1 MNLDKLITDFLKINK
16 GYLIGYIIFM
26 IAYPLSNVILP
37 KYFGNILEDMK
48 ENKKPK
54 LYIAV
59 ILLIIVNIMYL
70 ILNKMD
76 SIFIPK
82 LQSYI
87 RVSIV
92 KVVLEHYKNN
102 FQEQE
107 IGSLISKIVK
117 LPIVLRNL
125 FTDIRNLVVPLIFI
139 LSFLVIQ
146 FTIIDVRIG
155 AITLIGI
162 ISVIIILTP
171 IAKKCLKVSIH
182 ADGESDN
189 SLEDISELFDNLLD
203 IYAMDTIEEEIKK
216 LEDRQKNNESRYKKT
231 FKHTNK
237 LQLVLNTASITL
249 FIAVIL
255 YSYKLYQKKEISMS
269 DMVNV
274 SVTGMN
280 VIGRIGAI
288 SSSFADIM
296 FNMGTYNLMK
306 KYVKDMNITGTKNKN
321 FKISKGSVKFEN
333 VGIKYGNKEVIK
345 NFNLEIK
352 PKEIISIVGKIG
364 SGKSSLIKSLLKLTP
379 YSGKIYVDGQ
389 DIAELGVE
397 TIRSQILFIR
407 QNPLPFNRSLYENIA
422 YGNKNVNKQQIIDL
436 FEKYNLNIYF
446 NHNLDDDV
454 GKKGGKLSG
463 GQRQMIFL
471 LRVLLSDKPIII
483 LDEPTSS
490 LDENSTKYIINI
502 MNDIIKS
509 KTVIIITHNEKVGQL
524 SDRTVK
530 ITS

>member
-237 LQLVLNTASITL
+237 LQLFLSFGIIYKSI
-249 FIAVIL
+249 I
-255 YSYKLYQKKEISMS
+255 
-269 DMVNV
+269 
-274 SVTGMN
+274 
-280 VIGRIGAI
+280 
-288 SSSFADIM
+288 
-296 FNMGTYNLMK
+296 
-306 KYVKDMNITGTKNKN
+306 
-321 FKISKGSVKFEN
+321 
-333 VGIKYGNKEVIK
+333 
-345 NFNLEIK
+345 
-352 PKEIISIVGKIG
+352 
-364 SGKSSLIKSLLKLTP
+364 
-379 YSGKIYVDGQ
+379 
-389 DIAELGVE
+389 
-397 TIRSQILFIR
+397 
-407 QNPLPFNRSLYENIA
+407 
-422 YGNKNVNKQQIIDL
+422 
-436 FEKYNLNIYF
+436 
-446 NHNLDDDV
+446 
-454 GKKGGKLSG
+454 
-463 GQRQMIFL
+463 
-471 LRVLLSDKPIII
+471 
-483 LDEPTSS
+483 
-490 LDENSTKYIINI
+490 
-502 MNDIIKS
+502 
-509 KTVIIITHNEKVGQL
+509 
-524 SDRTVK
+524 
-530 ITS
+530 